1 MCGRYYIN
9 EEAWEVVRDDFPELT
24 ETNPFMNPSLRL
36 GDITPAMNVVSLVA
50 VDSRETGQLAV
61 HRETGQAAD
70 SQETDQPIRPA
81 PLLWGFPGFDGK
93 SLIINARAEGIADK
107 PTFAESIRARRCVLP
122 ASGFYEWDR
131 SRQKVTFTLD
141 GRPVIYLAGI
151 YRPYGDEQR
160 FVIITREANASMT
173 PVHDR
178 MPLMIDPAD
187 VRTWIND
194 PSATESFLTR
204 QLPQLQA
211 KRDYEQ
217 LSLF

>member
-9 EEAWEVVRDDFPELT
+9 EEAWKVVRDDFPELT
-24 ETNPFMNPSLRL
+24 ETNPFMNPTLRL

-50 VDSRETGQLAV
+50 ADSRETGQ
-61 HRETGQAAD
+61 
-70 SQETDQPIRPA
+70 PIRTA

>member
-36 GDITPAMNVVSLVA
+36 GDITPAMNAVSLVA
-50 VDSRETGQLAV
+50 DSRES
-61 HRETGQAAD
+61 GQAAD
-70 SQETDQPIRPA
+70 QPIRTA

-178 MPLMIDPAD
+178 MPLMIDPSD

>member
-24 ETNPFMNPSLRL
+24 ETNPFMNPALRL
-36 GDITPAMNVVSLVA
+36 GDITPAMNAVSLVA
-50 VDSRETGQLAV
+50 ADLRETGQ
-61 HRETGQAAD
+61 
-70 SQETDQPIRPA
+70 PIRTA

-151 YRPYGDEQR
+151 YRPYGEEQR

>member
-24 ETNPFMNPSLRL
+24 ETNPFMNPTLRL
-36 GDITPAMNVVSLVA
+36 GDITPAMNAMSLVA
-50 VDSRETGQLAV
+50 ADSRETGQ
-61 HRETGQAAD
+61 
-70 SQETDQPIRPA
+70 PIRTA

-151 YRPYGDEQR
+151 YRPYGEEQR